1 MDEANGQLVSFAL
14 HETDKGMQTVEEG
27 IRNQQRALWNQ
38 FAPGWKKW
46 DEFTMQFLKPMG
58 DAIVDALALKPT
70 DSVLDIAT
78 GTGEPGLTIA
88 SIVSKGRVIGT
99 DLAEEMLTTAQE
111 KAQAM
116 GLSNY
121 QTQWADVSSLPF
133 DDASFDAV
141 SCRMGFMF
149 FPDMALAARE
159 MARILK
165 PGGRVATSVWGAP
178 EQNPW
183 ISLLMG
189 IINRALQLPPPPA
202 GMPGMFR
209 CAKPGLIA
217 GFFEE
222 AGLKEVTETP
232 VVGVVTYQDV
242 DEYWGNKTEIA
253 APVVNALKQAS
264 PATIAQIKEEI
275 SARLRA
281 QYGEG
286 PLAVPF
292 GTLIIQGT
300 K

>member
-1 MDEANGQLVSFAL
+1 MS
-14 HETDKGMQTVEEG
+14 TVEEG
-27 IRNQQRALWNQ
+27 IRMQQRALWNQ

-58 DAIVDALALKPT
+58 DAIIDALALTPT
-70 DSVLDIAT
+70 DTVLDIAT

-88 SIVSKGRVIGT
+88 SLVTKGTVIGT
-99 DLAEEMLTTAQE
+99 DLAEDMLSTAQA

-116 GLSNY
+116 GVSNY

-133 DDASFDAV
+133 DDAHFEAV

-149 FPDMALAARE
+149 FPDMALAASE
-159 MARILK
+159 MARVLK
-165 PGGRVATSVWGAP
+165 PGGRVATSVWASP

-189 IINRALQLPPPPA
+189 IINRRLQLPAPPP

-217 GFFEE
+217 GFFEA

-232 VVGVVTYQDV
+232 VAGVVTYRDV
-242 DEYWGNKTEIA
+242 DEYWANKTEIA
-253 APVVNALKQAS
+253 APVVNALKQAD
-264 PATIAQIKEEI
+264 PAAVAQIKEEV
-275 SARLRA
+275 SVRLQE
-281 QYGEG
+281 QYGRG

-292 GTLIIQGT
+292 GTLIIKGT